1 MNAADVARY
10 LREHPDFLNDH
21 HELFTELTVPHPQH
35 GGQAISL
42 AERQL
47 HALRDKIRL
56 LEVKLS
62 ELIRFGEEN
71 DDISTKVHRLSVALL
86 QAGSVDAVRQ
96 ALLDSLREDFSVPY
110 VSLKLWGTTAA
121 ADAGGVA
128 YPDAFGVSEAARRH
142 IENLRHPYCGAP
154 ESIEVA
160 GWFGEAAPHIRSLAL
175 MPLREQGLCFGLLAL
190 GSAEAERFYPEMG
203 TLYLGRIAELAA
215 AALSARAR

>member
-1 MNAADVARY
+1 MNAEDVARY
-10 LREHPDFLNDH
+10 LRDHPDFLNEH
-21 HELFTELTVPHPQH
+21 HELFSRLTVPHPQH

-47 HALRDKIRL
+47 HALRDKIRQ
-56 LEVKLS
+56 LEVKLA

-86 QAGSVDAVRQ
+86 QAGNVESVRL
-96 ALLDSLREDFSVPY
+96 ALIDSLRDDFAVPH
-110 VSLKLWGTTAA
+110 VSLKQWGGATT
-121 ADAGGVA
+121 DDVHGVA

-142 IENLRHPYCGAP
+142 IESLRHPYCGAP

-160 GWFGEAAPHIRSLAL
+160 SWFGEAAPHIRSLAL
-175 MPLREQGLCFGLLAL
+175 MPLRDQGACIGLLAL

-203 TLYLGRIAELAA
+203 TLYLGRIADLAA
-215 AALSARAR
+215 AALAARAR